1 MPYSFWLHLICIAM
15 LETEM
20 QVFLPHE
27 KKTSLGMNI
36 EKLLVGESLQIMH
49 VTVENS
55 RLQ

>member
-1 MPYSFWLHLICIAM
+1 M